1 MSNSDFK
8 NALINNTMNIF
19 NSLSFYSPIFVCTSV
34 IILSIF
40 TNSII
45 KAAIFFLWIFIITFI
60 RILVFKGI
68 KSKDEVASELPSVC
82 LTGVSEI
89 FIPKD
94 ITYSTFILA
103 FSLMYFFIP
112 MVLVTVQTKVNVI
125 NYGVLALFIVYIM
138 LDLFVKKSL
147 ACIPSIFSKLIIS
160 DVLGGLFLGGI
171 IAGLIMY
178 PSVLR
183 PFLFINEINSNKEV
197 CRVPNN
203 QQFKC
208 KVYKNGELIG
218 NV

>member
-125 NYGVLALFIVYIM
+125 NYGVLAVFIVYIM

-147 ACIPSIFSKLIIS
+147 ACIPSIFSKLIINIS
-160 DVLGGLFLGGI
+160 
-171 IAGLIMY
+171 Y
-178 PSVLR
+178 
-183 PFLFINEINSNKEV
+183 INI
-197 CRVPNN
+197 
-203 QQFKC
+203 FK
-208 KVYKNGELIG
+208 L
-218 NV
+218 